1 MVALWPAR
9 TRVGSDM
16 IRLVGGGGGGG
27 VRGRA
32 FGSSDLGRQVYIH
45 VPQGQTESEMMRM
58 T

>member
-16 IRLVGGGGGGG
+16 IRLVRGGGGGGM
-27 VRGRA
+27 RGRA
-32 FGSSDLGRQVYIH
+32 FGSSDLARQVYIH
-45 VPQGQTESEMMRM
+45 APQGQTESGMMRM